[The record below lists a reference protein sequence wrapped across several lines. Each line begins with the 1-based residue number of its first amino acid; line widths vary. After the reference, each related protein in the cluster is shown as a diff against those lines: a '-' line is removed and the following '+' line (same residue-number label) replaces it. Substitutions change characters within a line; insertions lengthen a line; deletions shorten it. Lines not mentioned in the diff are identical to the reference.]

1 MWIYFFLYFTMKLN
15 RSFQTNLITIIDF
28 EKVQKYSR
36 IVDTYQHIYYNIQIF
51 SNKNKNSNGKNT
63 SIKFLWP
70 SNESVWLPFH
80 GLIYKFDRYI
90 FREIATCSNT
100 IIFLYEIHIHKG
112 FSITH
117 RDEISFML
125 ISICNKAIYIYKYS
139 TVIFKILKFEFEIIF
154 HVINLFYIIRKNKS

>member
-1 MWIYFFLYFTMKLN
+1 MLFTTFNSRKGNWFFTMMSKLLILYMWVYFFLYFTMKLN

-100 IIFLYEIHIHKG
+100 IIFLYEIYIHKG
-112 FSITH
+112 FSI
-117 RDEISFML
+117 I
-125 ISICNKAIYIYKYS
+125 
-139 TVIFKILKFEFEIIF
+139 
-154 HVINLFYIIRKNKS
+154 

>member
-1 MWIYFFLYFTMKLN
+1 MLFTTFNSRKENWFFTMMSKLLILYMWVYFFLYFTVKLN

-70 SNESVWLPFH
+70 SNESVWLQFH

-90 FREIATCSNT
+90 FREMQSNLLKHDYFSIRNT
-100 IIFLYEIHIHKG
+100 HTQRIFDN
-112 FSITH
+112 ITH

-125 ISICNKAIYIYKYS
+125 ISICNKAI
-139 TVIFKILKFEFEIIF
+139 
-154 HVINLFYIIRKNKS
+154 